1 LRFYQV
7 IKQYLRSKHLAR
19 SILIDLLRWIFNLL
33 FRLLTRTSVS
43 GKENLPKEGGYI
55 VASNHLSEIEVPLV
69 YLILNRK
76 DATALIADK
85 HQKNPFFRWLVN
97 TVGGIWINR
106 EEADIDALRAARD
119 HLRKGGVLG
128 IAPEGTRSP
137 TGSLIQAKTGT
148 AYLAEVSSIPIVPVG
163 VTGTWKALPKVF
175 TFKRPRI
182 TVRFGEPFSLPKV
195 DRRNR
200 DADLQRNTDEIM
212 CQIAVLL
219 PPEYRGVYSQHPRLA
234 ELLENKA
241 THHRLSDQLGSVPL
255 TEGSFQG

>member
-1 LRFYQV
+1 M
-7 IKQYLRSKHLAR
+7 AR
-19 SILIDLLRWIFNLL
+19 NLLIDCLRWIFNLL
-33 FRLLTRTSVS
+33 FRLLTRTSVI
-43 GKENLPKEGGYI
+43 GRENLPEAGAYI

-69 YLILNRK
+69 YLILKRR

-85 HQKNPFFRWLVN
+85 HQQNPFFRWLVN
-97 TVGGIWINR
+97 LVGGIWINR

-148 AYLAEVSSIPIVPVG
+148 AYLAEVSSVPIVPVG
-163 VTGTWKALPKVF
+163 VTGTWKALPKIF
-175 TFKRPRI
+175 KLKRPRF
-182 TVRFGEPFSLPKV
+182 TLRFGDAFTLPKV
-195 DRRNR
+195 NRRNR

-212 CQIAVLL
+212 CQIAALL

-234 ELLENKA
+234 ELLAMKA
-241 THHRLSDQLGSVPL
+241 GDQSSARAQESVPL